1 MKDRHRTHP
10 PRRDHRRGQRLDRNF
25 DSRGRRRSVHDRL
38 NFPVKLDHLEHNQY
52 DDEEEREDTKKDRK
66 KNIGIIGGMMKG
78 GLKDFLKKVEV
89 DNNTRGVRV
98 RNRPK
103 SIASNDLSPSL
114 KRVSSP
120 SLGRDFSNNRKVE
133 EVVEVEEEEEVKL
146 FEIST
151 VNCPS
156 EPSSSPKN
164 LEAPLESRVESPDFV
179 GSLKRERRGSIC
191 ENWESSPKKKKSKR
205 SASSESETRSDS
217 QEKYIKKKKKKK
229 KMKKRRERSRSHHSD
244 SEVEQSC
251 DPKKKKKKREKKRRR
266 RSPSSDSEGER
277 KALDED
283 EDEDL
288 LLEKARKKQ
297 NPKVELSVSR
307 SDVEL
312 PDDCEVILMEKQKL
326 REASSRAETEERE
339 KKDSIEPG
347 RVSVKMRLGPA
358 IQDSD
363 PVTESQRRS
372 EEKTSGRDSGRG
384 RRSEHHNLKSGRDGE
399 ERKSEMSRVKSRRS
413 GSQSERRRE
422 SSPRRDS
429 RRRESYRSE
438 ESRKD
443 WRGGRHSETRDS
455 VKVSKI
461 RDSGSRDRD
470 RDKLLNKIRSRRS
483 SKSEKKLEGSPER
496 GGRTL
501 YILFDINIFCQQ
513 EASARSFLLSRRRCG
528 ESGGVSSAAS
538 LTTP

>member
-1 MKDRHRTHP
+1 
-10 PRRDHRRGQRLDRNF
+10 
-25 DSRGRRRSVHDRL
+25 
-38 NFPVKLDHLEHNQY
+38 
-52 DDEEEREDTKKDRK
+52 
-66 KNIGIIGGMMKG
+66 MKG
-78 GLKDFLKKVEV
+78 GLKGFLKKVEV

-103 SIASNDLSPSL
+103 SIASSDLSPSL

-120 SLGRDFSNNRKVE
+120 SPSRDFSNNRKVE
-133 EVVEVEEEEEVKL
+133 EVVEVEEEEDVKL

-164 LEAPLESRVESPDFV
+164 LEAPSESRVESPDFV
-179 GSLKRERRGSIC
+179 GSLKRERRGSSS

-217 QEKYIKKKKKKK
+217 QEKYSKKKKKKK
-229 KMKKRRERSRSHHSD
+229 KMKKSKERSRSHHSD
-244 SEVEQSC
+244 SEVEQSG
-251 DPKKKKKKREKKRRR
+251 DPKKRKKKKRGKKRRR
-266 RSPSSDSEGER
+266 RSPNSDSETER
-277 KALDED
+277 KDLD

-288 LLEKARKKQ
+288 LLENARKKQ

-326 REASSRAETEERE
+326 REASSRAETEKRE

-358 IQDSD
+358 IPDLD
-363 PVTESQRRS
+363 PVTDSQRHS
-372 EEKTSGRDSGRG
+372 EEKTCWRDSGRG
-384 RRSEHHNLKSGRDGE
+384 LRSEDHNLKSRREGE
-399 ERKSEMSRVKSRRS
+399 ERLSVEKKSDMSREKSRRS
-413 GSQSERRRE
+413 GSQSERTRE
-422 SSPRRDS
+422 RSPGRDS

-438 ESRKD
+438 DSRKD
-443 WRGGRHSETRDS
+443 RRGGRHSETRAS
-455 VKVSKI
+455 VKVSKLG
-461 RDSGSRDRD
+461 DSGSRDRD

-496 GGRTL
+496 RGRTL
-501 YILFDINIFCQQ
+501 YRYCLIF
-513 EASARSFLLSRRRCG
+513 SYFVNR
-528 ESGGVSSAAS
+528 
-538 LTTP
+538 

>member
-1 MKDRHRTHP
+1 
-10 PRRDHRRGQRLDRNF
+10 
-25 DSRGRRRSVHDRL
+25 
-38 NFPVKLDHLEHNQY
+38 
-52 DDEEEREDTKKDRK
+52 
-66 KNIGIIGGMMKG
+66 MMKG

-89 DNNTRGVRV
+89 DNNSRGVRV

-120 SLGRDFSNNRKVE
+120 SPGRDFSNNRKVE

-164 LEAPLESRVESPDFV
+164 LEAPLESRLESPDFV

-244 SEVEQSC
+244 SEVGQSC
-251 DPKKKKKKREKKRRR
+251 DPKKKKKKKREKKRRR

-283 EDEDL
+283 QDEDL

-297 NPKVELSVSR
+297 NSKVELCVSR

-326 REASSRAETEERE
+326 REASSRAETEERG

-363 PVTESQRRS
+363 PVTDSQRQS

-384 RRSEHHNLKSGRDGE
+384 RRSEDHNLKSGRE
-399 ERKSEMSRVKSRRS
+399 SVERKSEMSREKSSRS
-413 GSQSERRRE
+413 ESQSERRRE

-438 ESRKD
+438 ESRRD
-443 WRGGRHSETRDS
+443 RRGGRDSETRDS

-496 GGRTL
+496 GGRTRYKSCL
-501 YILFDINIFCQQ
+501 ILIYFVNRKCQPG
-513 EASARSFLLSRRRCG
+513 RSSCRDEGAGR
-528 ESGGVSSAAS
+528 VAV
-538 LTTP
+538 